1 MIRVEDEGF
10 RDCCGKQVLVI
21 PGGGRGRG
29 TLRLKGEGRLSQFG
43 ELRQIFMPYALAKA
57 HVTELPLAAH
67 IDQTGVGK
75 LFKVVGAGGRRDAEP
90 VAGLTTAQ
98 LSFAGDAL
106 QDTVALSVRDG
117 LADAAELLRG
127 H

>member
-1 MIRVEDEGF
+1 MIRVEEEGF

-21 PGGGRGRG
+21 PGGGRRGGGSRG
-29 TLRLKGEGRLSQFG
+29 TLRLKGEARLSQFG

-75 LFKVVGAGGRRDAEP
+75 LFKVVGAGGRSDTER

-98 LSFAGDAL
+98 
-106 QDTVALSVRDG
+106 
-117 LADAAELLRG
+117 
-127 H
+127 